1 MGSETRA
8 LIRALQ
14 EAMNETL
21 DALSGLT
28 DEQLDAACSHPC
40 GNGPGDT
47 RTLWHL
53 LANDID
59 HERMHAGQVL
69 SIRHDLRVMQTQPA
83 RLLGEWVRERAAL
96 IGALVGLQDEALD
109 QRATPGEWSIRDVV
123 EHTLYWERDS
133 LGAALGDLAGGAPWH
148 ADPNLEYGGPVPRPK
163 PVQSRR
169 ESGVGSRES

>member
-1 MGSETRA
+1 MSGETRT

-21 DALSGLT
+21 EALAALS
-28 DEQLDAACSHPC
+28 DEQLAAACSHPC
-40 GNGPGDT
+40 ARESGETGSIW
-47 RTLWHL
+47 RL

-69 SIRHDLRVMQTQPA
+69 SLRHDLSVPQTPTA

-96 IGALVGLQDEALD
+96 IGALVGLPDEALD
-109 QRATPGEWSIRDVV
+109 RRAKPEEWTIREVV

-133 LGAALGDLAGGAPWH
+133 IDAGLKELAGGESWRP
-148 ADPNLEYGGPVPRPK
+148 DPDVAYGGPVPRRKHAP
-163 PVQSRR
+163 SA
-169 ESGVGSRES
+169 E

>member
-1 MGSETRA
+1 MNGETRR

-21 DALSGLT
+21 DALAALG
-28 DEQLDAACSHPC
+28 DEQLAAACSHPC
-40 GNGPGDT
+40 ARESAEAGSIW
-47 RTLWHL
+47 RL

-69 SIRHDLRVMQTQPA
+69 SLRHDLRVPQTPTA

-96 IGALVGLQDEALD
+96 IDALVGLPDEALD
-109 QRATPGEWSIRDVV
+109 RRTQPEEWSIREVV

-133 LGAALGDLAGGAPWH
+133 ISAGLQELGSGEPWRP
-148 ADPNLEYGGPVPRPK
+148 DPEVEYGGPVPRRK
-163 PVQSRR
+163 HAASA
-169 ESGVGSRES
+169 E